1 VVGETRA
8 GRYAKHALMIVLVLV
23 TLFPVYWMVNMSLKT
38 KNEFVARPPTLVVE
52 NPTTENYH
60 DLLVTQRFDRYGLN
74 SFITALI
81 AAVVAVTAGT
91 LAAYALSR
99 FRLPRNFN
107 YHLLFTIL
115 TVRMFPPVV
124 TVIPLFIFY
133 RNVGLFTDGRF
144 ELLDTRFGLGL
155 IHAFTEVPLVIW
167 MMIGF
172 FRDIPRDMEEAAL
185 VDGDSRFG
193 VLRKIAVPLA
203 APGLAATFILV
214 FISSWNEFL
223 LALILTQT
231 DAQTLPIALA
241 GQITEYDIRYGNL
254 MAGAVLTTLPV
265 LALALLAQR
274 HLTRG
279 LTVGGVTG

>member
-1 VVGETRA
+1 MVGETKI
-8 GRYAKHALMIVLVLV
+8 GRYAKHALLVVLVLV
-23 TLFPVYWMVNMSLKT
+23 TLFPVYWMVNMSFKT
-38 KNEFVARPPTLVVE
+38 RDEFVARPPTLIVE

-60 DLLVTQRFDRYGLN
+60 DLLVTQRFDRFGVN
-74 SFITALI
+74 SLITALI
-81 AAVVAVTAGT
+81 AATVAVTVGT

-107 YHLLFTIL
+107 YHLLFTVL
-115 TVRMFPPVV
+115 TIRMFPPIV

-133 RNVGLFTDGRF
+133 QDFK
-144 ELLDTRFGLGL
+144 LLDTRYGLGL
-155 IHAFTEVPLVIW
+155 IHAWVEVPLVVW

-223 LALILTQT
+223 LALVLTQT

-241 GQITEYDIRYGNL
+241 GQITQFDVKYGNL
-254 MAGAVLTTLPV
+254 MAGSVITTLPV
-265 LALALLAQR
+265 LILALLAQR